1 METTGQDTHPPT
13 HTHTHTHTHTCEDDV
28 RRQLDMH
35 THNTLETR
43 AEHRLLCRQADMET
57 RTEMDTQTHLSRQ
70 RRKTPFGCIQAGI
83 KIHAAKMKR
92 KHAATG
98 AIIELQQTQSKNRN
112 EIHKCF
118 RCANVEM
125 SVAMPS
131 SLHPS
136 LRLEIDI
143 IKSSDTIKSSILLS

>member
-1 METTGQDTHPPT
+1 VETTGQDTHPPT
-13 HTHTHTHTHTCEDDV
+13 ERERERETCGDNV
-28 RRQLDMH
+28 GRQLDMQ
-35 THNTLETR
+35 THITVETR

-98 AIIELQQTQSKNRN
+98 AIIELKQTQTSKNRN

-125 SVAMPS
+125 RVAIDEGCDIVIPS
-131 SLHPS
+131 
-136 LRLEIDI
+136 R
-143 IKSSDTIKSSILLS
+143 